1 MRTFCHER
9 FAECWASREIL
20 ATARCFSVKRLAIRW
35 GWHYLC
41 FTITKRLYEKTK
53 QKKMCNRAVCHKS
66 QSAAWLS
73 ELIIYFTSC
82 ALILGVRLLTILTH
96 LWSET
101 KIVILTHPTKTQRKW
116 THRKR
121 MKRPAWCS
129 PCNTVSN
136 AIKPWA
142 TDPNAKKFNAN
153 STLWNGAPR
162 TREHLKDAE
171 SVGLSGEWLHF
182 QYSKSLRTNYF
193 PIFSYDRFV
202 LRFSQNEAVSV
213 SWRLTASLSLSDF
226 KILRISP

>member
-1 MRTFCHER
+1 M
-9 FAECWASREIL
+9 
-20 ATARCFSVKRLAIRW
+20 AI
-35 GWHYLC
+35 GIDYVLH
-41 FTITKRLYEKTK
+41 
-53 QKKMCNRAVCHKS
+53 
-66 QSAAWLS
+66 
-73 ELIIYFTSC
+73 FTSC
-82 ALILGVRLLTILTH
+82 AFILGVRLLTILTH

-101 KIVILTHPTKTQRKW
+101 KIVILTHPTKTKRKW

>member
-1 MRTFCHER
+1 MKMPCGAFCHER

-73 ELIIYFTSC
+73 ELIIYYTSC
-82 ALILGVRLLTILTH
+82 ALILGVRILTILTH

-142 TDPNAKKFNAN
+142 TGPNAKKFNAN

-182 QYSKSLRTNYF
+182 QYSKITKNKLF
-193 PIFSYDRFV
+193 PYFSYDRFV

-213 SWRLTASLSLSDF
+213 SWRLTAS
-226 KILRISP
+226 

>member
-1 MRTFCHER
+1 MKMPCGAFCHER

-82 ALILGVRLLTILTH
+82 AFILGVRLLTILTH

-101 KIVILTHPTKTQRKW
+101 KIVILTHPTKTKRKW

-162 TREHLKDAE
+162 TREHLRG
-171 SVGLSGEWLHF
+171 SSINNGL
-182 QYSKSLRTNYF
+182 KT
-193 PIFSYDRFV
+193 
-202 LRFSQNEAVSV
+202 
-213 SWRLTASLSLSDF
+213 
-226 KILRISP
+226 